1 MKKHRE
7 LIFAKY
13 GGRCAYCGIELQKG
27 WHIDHIEPAYH
38 NWSDDDI
45 KKHIKKPRGLNEVEN
60 YNPACPRCNRWKGTW
75 SIEEFRHE
83 IFMQTERLKRDSAS
97 YRLLLDFK
105 RIDEEYIPVEFF
117 FETFEK
123 DRIKI
128 KE

>member
-7 LIFAKY
+7 LIFSKY
-13 GGRCAYCGIELQKG
+13 GGRCAYCGCELQKG

-45 KKHIKKPRGLNEVEN
+45 KKHLKKPRGLNEIEN

-75 SIEEFRHE
+75 SIEQFRNE

-97 YRLLLDFK
+97 YRLLLDYK
-105 RIDEEYIPVEFF
+105 RIDEDYRPVKFY
-117 FETFEK
+117 FET
-123 DRIKI
+123 IKNTP
-128 KE
+128 